1 VTLNKKAIKWINSYY
16 LNDIFLSSLSSEN
29 EKKNQKLIKLKE
41 LFNFI
46 FVKTLLT
53 IRKALVVTAII
64 LEKEHFKLFSEK
76 IEFYV
81 EINIENKIS
90 LKNF

>member
-1 VTLNKKAIKWINSYY
+1 M
-16 LNDIFLSSLSSEN
+16 SSEN